1 MINSN
6 MIAII
11 CISAVVAGSA
21 LYVGY
26 IYKRPESN
34 SGIFEGSRTSAMSSR
49 ELLDDIGVSR
59 HRGGTRTNRK
69 SKSKSHRR

>member
-1 MINSN
+1 

-11 CISAVVAGSA
+11 CISAIVAGSA

-26 IYKRPESN
+26 TYKRPDVN
-34 SGIFEGSRTSAMSSR
+34 SGIFEGSRTTAMSVQ
-49 ELLDDIGVSR
+49 ELIDDIGVSR

-69 SKSKSHRR
+69 SKSKSHRRNK